1 MSEWR
6 LNIKVY
12 DDTLNYVSSYEGLG
26 GNYTLGANMAA
37 GAFAGIAVSCKASLS
52 HLDRAQLT

>member
-12 DDTLNYVSSYEGLG
+12 DDMLNYVSSYEGLG

-37 GAFAGIAVSCKASLS
+37 GAFAGIAVSAKQA
-52 HLDRAQLT
+52 